1 MKTLA
6 KFEPIRLYVYG
17 LIGPIVAAVIGFGL
31 YDREKTL
38 WIAGIILAVLTVP
51 AAEAARNRV
60 TPVAKTVLTGD
71 LVNDVRFQMEQ
82 GLGMLQQQVAS
93 SLPGLLRPTVQH
105 SVDQAIQDSQIPT
118 ESVPSGKVDSVPV
131 APATQ
136 ENPYA

>member
-1 MKTLA
+1 MKSLA
-6 KFEPIRLYVYG
+6 KLEPIRLYIYG
-17 LIGPIVAAVIGFGL
+17 LVGPIVAAVIGFGL

-38 WIAGIILAVLTVP
+38 WIAGILMAILTVP

-60 TPVAKTVLTGD
+60 VPVEKTVLTGN
-71 LVNDVRFQMEQ
+71 LVNDVRYQVEQ

-118 ESVPSGKVDSVPV
+118 ESVPSGKVDSVPS
-131 APATQ
+131 APAAA